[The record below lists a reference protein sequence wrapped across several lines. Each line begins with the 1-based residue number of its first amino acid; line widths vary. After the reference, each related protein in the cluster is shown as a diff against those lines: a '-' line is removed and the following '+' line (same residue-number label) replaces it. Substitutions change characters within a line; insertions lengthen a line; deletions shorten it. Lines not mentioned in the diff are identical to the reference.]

1 MKWFQASY
9 HSSNKVNH
17 QKFIHYISLRVTY
30 AEHQL
35 GLNSQDLQPS
45 PSQRPLH
52 PALKSKAKAKPIQEV
67 TPQGLGRSCR
77 GRILGTSSGD
87 RDPARDLHGDGSH
100 GHPPSDHGRCDAGD
114 HCPPPGFMSSSWLDS
129 FEEADIHVS
138 SMCQKDVSPGK
149 THSLPHKFHALV
161 QQISKE
167 ASLAR
172 CDPVISNGCSR
183 LHLLEVFCHEASE
196 LTKQVQL
203 LGGRANRFGRAQGDL
218 KTKEGRS
225 VLFQMVW
232 KQRPRHIWFSPTC
245 GPWSAWNTFNE
256 MRSIQLCEHVQ
267 RERERESHLFE
278 LALGVVLLRMS
289 RQLGNHT
296 HWEQPRKSIMFKTP
310 LLQELYSYTQEANF
324 DMCRVGQ
331 LTCPETNK
339 LIQKEMAVRTTSQEM
354 YASLHGRV
362 CRRDHEH
369 RPIAGSVTT
378 PLGRITVSSYTEN
391 YPRKFARQVAKVML
405 KVKHEPWV
413 TALVTRGIDQPS
425 EESASKRIR
434 VSSPMQKS
442 QGGRLPPTP
451 LEQFSNECKRR
462 RIDGK
467 TAESQSMNMSPQRQL
482 EEIIKDIQPM
492 LPRVGKTFIT
502 NHQILERLQNMFPE
516 KEIKK
521 VQACK
526 GSDRTLPPPRD
537 LVKNEAPYRHAIIV
551 SRIGGVIQVEKDWEY
566 WQDLSH
572 RQQVRPPHP
581 ARVNITMYACLP
593 QSKSEASGDSTEQNM
608 SPEATG
614 TSIEPQEATV
624 SLPSSDQAPVTELD
638 PDQTKETGASSS
650 QLHMPSFDHGPKFK
664 TISAE
669 EESFLLKLH
678 QDLGHPHGQKLCSM
692 LRQQGYSPRLCQ
704 AAMDLSCSVCQNTK
718 EPKHQRPSTIKR
730 ELDFNDCIGIDGVVY
745 TNLAG
750 TNFHFYH
757 IIDYGTNYQVA
768 CASPGKSSDDAIDKV
783 LNGWLQ

>member
-1 MKWFQASY
+1 
-9 HSSNKVNH
+9 
-17 QKFIHYISLRVTY
+17 
-30 AEHQL
+30 
-35 GLNSQDLQPS
+35 
-45 PSQRPLH
+45 
-52 PALKSKAKAKPIQEV
+52 
-67 TPQGLGRSCR
+67 
-77 GRILGTSSGD
+77 
-87 RDPARDLHGDGSH
+87 
-100 GHPPSDHGRCDAGD
+100 
-114 HCPPPGFMSSSWLDS
+114 MSSSWLDS

-149 THSLPHKFHALV
+149 THSLSHKFHALA

-196 LTKQVQL
+196 LTKQVQS

-225 VLFQMVW
+225 ILFQMVW
-232 KQRPRHIWFSPTC
+232 KQRPRHIWFGPTC

-289 RQLGNHT
+289 RQLGNHM

-310 LLQELYSYTQEANF
+310 LLQELYAYTQEANF

-339 LIQKEMAVRTTSQEM
+339 LIQKGMAVRTTSQEM

-451 LEQFSNECKRR
+451 LEQLSNECKRR

-516 KEIKK
+516 KDIKK

-537 LVKNEAPYRHAIIV
+537 LVKNEAPYRRAIIV

-572 RQQVRPPHP
+572 RQQVRPAHP
-581 ARVNITMYACLP
+581 ARVNITMYARLP
-593 QSKSEASGDSTEQNM
+593 QSKSEA
-608 SPEATG
+608 
-614 TSIEPQEATV
+614 
-624 SLPSSDQAPVTELD
+624 
-638 PDQTKETGASSS
+638 
-650 QLHMPSFDHGPKFK
+650 
-664 TISAE
+664 
-669 EESFLLKLH
+669 
-678 QDLGHPHGQKLCSM
+678 
-692 LRQQGYSPRLCQ
+692 
-704 AAMDLSCSVCQNTK
+704 
-718 EPKHQRPSTIKR
+718 
-730 ELDFNDCIGIDGVVY
+730 
-745 TNLAG
+745 
-750 TNFHFYH
+750 
-757 IIDYGTNYQVA
+757 
-768 CASPGKSSDDAIDKV
+768 
-783 LNGWLQ
+783 